1 MSIHEQTFEL
11 TWPEEPTRVVR
22 GRALRP
28 GGPQKRPLPAV
39 LVLHGFKGFMHWGFF
54 PVFARGLAET
64 GFLAVVFNTA
74 GSGVGEDLVDFS
86 DLASFERDTF
96 SRQLEEVER
105 VRQFVLEGRLGPVQE
120 DAVGMVGHSR
130 GGGVAL
136 LHAAA
141 HPLQALVTWAA
152 IDTVERFGD
161 DAVERWRREGHLDIP
176 NLRTGQIMR
185 MGRAMI
191 EDVEANREALD
202 IVAAA
207 RRVTAPTLLIH
218 GTHDEAVTPS
228 SLERLG
234 EALPNA
240 STLLLEGAGHTFGA
254 AHPLVEVGPDLERVL
269 AATVGHLLEHLG

>member
-1 MSIHEQTFEL
+1 ML
-11 TWPEEPTRVVR
+11 
-22 GRALRP
+22 
-28 GGPQKRPLPAV
+28 
-39 LVLHGFKGFMHWGFF
+39 
-54 PVFARGLAET
+54 
-64 GFLAVVFNTA
+64 
-74 GSGVGEDLVDFS
+74 
-86 DLASFERDTF
+86 
-96 SRQLEEVER
+96 
-105 VRQFVLEGRLGPVQE
+105 
-120 DAVGMVGHSR
+120 
-130 GGGVAL
+130 
-136 LHAAA
+136 
-141 HPLQALVTWAA
+141 
-152 IDTVERFGD
+152 
-161 DAVERWRREGHLDIP
+161 
-176 NLRTGQIMR
+176 
-185 MGRAMI
+185 

>member
-11 TWPEEPTRVVR
+11 AWPDEPTRVVR

-39 LVLHGFKGFMHWGFF
+39 LVLHGFKGFMDWGFF
-54 PVFARGLAET
+54 PLFARGLAES
-64 GFLAVVFNTA
+64 GFLAVVFNAA

-105 VRQFVLEGRLGPVQE
+105 VRRFVLEGRLGPVRE
-120 DAVGMVGHSR
+120 DALGLVGHSR

-141 HPLQALVTWAA
+141 HPVQALVTWAA
-152 IDTVERFGD
+152 IDTVERFGE
-161 DAVERWRREGHLDIP
+161 DAVERWRRDGYLDIP
-176 NLRTGQIMR
+176 NLRTGQVMR
-185 MGRAMI
+185 MGRAML

-218 GTHDEAVTPS
+218 GTQDEAVSPA
-228 SLERLG
+228 SLERLS
-234 EALPNA
+234 EAVPSA
-240 STLLLEGAGHTFGA
+240 HTLLLEGAGHTFGA
-254 AHPLVEVGPDLERVL
+254 AHPLTEVGPDLERVL

>member
-28 GGPQKRPLPAV
+28 GGTQKRPLPAV
-39 LVLHGFKGFMHWGFF
+39 LVLHGFKGFMDWGFF
-54 PVFARGLAET
+54 PLFARGLAET

-185 MGRAMI
+185 MGRAML

>member
-11 TWPEEPTRVVR
+11 TWPDEPTRVVR

-39 LVLHGFKGFMHWGFF
+39 LVLHGFKGFMDWGFF
-54 PVFARGLAET
+54 PLFARGLAET

-105 VRQFVLEGRLGPVQE
+105 VRQFVLEGRMGPVRE
-120 DAVGMVGHSR
+120 DALGMVGHSR
-130 GGGVAL
+130 GAGVAL

-152 IDTVERFGD
+152 IDTVERFGE
-161 DAVERWRREGHLDIP
+161 DAVERWRRDGHLDIP

-185 MGRAMI
+185 MGRAML
-191 EDVEANREALD
+191 EDVEANREAFD

-207 RRVTAPTLLIH
+207 QRVTAPTLLIH
-218 GTHDEAVTPS
+218 GTDDEAVAPS

-234 EALPNA
+234 AAVPDA
-240 STLLLEGAGHTFGA
+240 RTLLLEGAGHTFGA
-254 AHPLVEVGPDLERVL
+254 AHPLTEVGPDLERVL

>member
-39 LVLHGFKGFMHWGFF
+39 LVLHGFKGFMDWGFF
-54 PVFARGLAET
+54 PLFARGLAET
-64 GFLAVVFNTA
+64 GLLAVVFNTA

-185 MGRAMI
+185 MGRAML